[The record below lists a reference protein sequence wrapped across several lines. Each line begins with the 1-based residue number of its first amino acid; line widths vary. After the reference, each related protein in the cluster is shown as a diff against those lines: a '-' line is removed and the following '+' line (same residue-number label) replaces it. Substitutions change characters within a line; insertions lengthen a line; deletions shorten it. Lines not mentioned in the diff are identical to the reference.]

1 VPRAGLTP
9 ETVTLTA
16 ARIADESGFDTLTLA
31 AVAQDAGVALPSL
44 YKHVEGLDGLRVRI
58 AVLAVR
64 ELGDALGRA
73 AVGTSGRAA
82 LRALATAYLAYAREH
97 PGRYAATL
105 RAPDVNDE
113 EHIAASDAVLHVVH
127 AVLRGYRL
135 SGNALIDAT
144 RSVRSA
150 LHGFAALEAAGGFGM
165 PRDVDRS
172 FAWMVD
178 ALDRALSTPASP
190 ARRRR

>member
-1 VPRAGLTP
+1 M
-9 ETVTLTA
+9 TA
-16 ARIADESGFDTLTLA
+16 ARIADESGFETLTLA
-31 AVAQDAGVALPSL
+31 AVAHDAGVALPSL
-44 YKHVEGLDGLRVRI
+44 YKHVEGLDGLRLRI

-64 ELGDALGRA
+64 ELGDVLARA
-73 AVGTSGRAA
+73 TVGKSGRDA
-82 LRALATAYLAYAREH
+82 LRAMATAYVTYAREH

-105 RAPDVNDE
+105 RAPDPNDE
-113 EHIAASDAVLHVVH
+113 EHTTASDAVLHVVY
-127 AVLRGYRL
+127 AVLQGYRL

-165 PRDVDRS
+165 PRDVNRS

-178 ALDRALSTPASP
+178 ALDRALSAPASP